1 MPREVVEFPLCPKDA
16 FKVMG
21 DPAVLSQAALGVVN
35 DQFLRKAIGDP
46 AVLSQ
51 AALLLLLGTYLRGDD
66 ITLEARAASVK
77 LDNYMEAIPSEDS
90 RTFSVPAIRFNGLR
104 LSRESAWNT
113 LQKRCNKRIL
123 DELQGKQPA
132 ANLLEMLPV
141 LCKHLYDDPTPL
153 NAALLMEACL
163 YHPDQL
169 VQVAAA
175 ASYFDLAAEPHRL
188 LPAIERGTY
197 SDDELTCDVAATA
210 LARLAPEHERL
221 RTLTQPGPAS
231 SAGAPSHTSLLI
243 HGTGARLRRWWQ
255 PGGDFHNYLLTDVRP
270 DLYRDP
276 DRFEWPG
283 GWTDRSRALG
293 ANDLYTWVDKHG
305 LDGLDLF
312 THSYGGSIAML
323 ASHAGMHI
331 GKLVLLSCPVHI
343 PKYLPDFTRV
353 PDVVS
358 IRVHLDLAILADRG
372 GQLFRHP
379 EIKEHVLPVWF
390 RHSATHDPNI
400 WQKYNVSSKL

>member
-1 MPREVVEFPLCPKDA
+1 MPRKVVELPLAPKDA
-16 FKVMG
+16 FAATG
-21 DPAVLSQAALGVVN
+21 DCAVLSQAAV
-35 DQFLRKAIGDP
+35 
-46 AVLSQ
+46 
-51 AALLLLLGTYLRGDD
+51 LLLLGAYLRGDD
-66 ITLEARAASVK
+66 TVLEARAASVK
-77 LDNYMEAIPSEDS
+77 LDDYMEAIPSEDS
-90 RTFSVPAIRFNGLR
+90 WTFSVPAIRFNGLR
-104 LSRESAWNT
+104 LSQGSVWTT
-113 LQKRCNKRIL
+113 LRKRCNKNIL
-123 DELQGKQPA
+123 DELEGKQPA
-132 ANLLEMLPV
+132 ASLLEMLPI

-169 VQVAAA
+169 VRVAAA

-188 LPAIERGTY
+188 LSVIERGTY

-210 LARLAPEHERL
+210 LARLAPEHARL

-231 SAGAPSHTSLLI
+231 SAGTPSHTSLLI
-243 HGTGARLRRWWQ
+243 HGTWARLRRWWQ
-255 PGGDFHNYLLTDVRP
+255 PGENFHNYLLTHVRP

-283 GWTDRSRALG
+283 GSSDDGRAFG
-293 ANDLYTWVDKHG
+293 ANDLYEWVDKHG

-312 THSYGGSIAML
+312 THSHGGSIAMV

-358 IRVHLDLAILADRG
+358 IRVRFDLVIFADRG

-379 EIKEHVLPVWF
+379 QIKEHVLPVWF
-390 RHSATHDPNI
+390 DHSATRDPDI
-400 WQKYNVSSKL
+400 WQKYNVPSML